1 MPESHLHKRVSAY
14 PTIGDG
20 LGQPFGEALE
30 VVDALRPN
38 TAIKRGKAKG
48 LRPDRR
54 VLTRDGIL
62 VAVEYRYGSPVPQD
76 KLNRLITERVP
87 VLEIDIRN
95 IGAEPSDAE
104 IREFLAKEGD
114 APHAVDKR
122 FLYGP
127 TINDIVRRAGGS
139 VSDNGHADNFGRL
152 RCLVEGCRGTVA
164 NAQGGAY
171 VDPQLLLSGR
181 EWGYERLASANR
193 LLAATL
199 PRFACVKH
207 LGVPSVYTTPGGRD
221 WYKTPAAPDTTR
233 ISYGQSKRSIG
244 GLDVSFNVET
254 LLQGPSS

>member
-1 MPESHLHKRVSAY
+1 M
-14 PTIGDG
+14 
-20 LGQPFGEALE
+20 
-30 VVDALRPN
+30 DAVRPN
-38 TAIKRGKAKG
+38 TGIKQGRAKG

-54 VLTRDGIL
+54 ILTRDGVL

-76 KLNRLITERVP
+76 KLNRLIVEKIP
-87 VLEIDIRN
+87 ILEIDIRN
-95 IGAEPSDAE
+95 IVAEPSDAE
-104 IREFLAKEGD
+104 IREFLSREGG
-114 APHAVDKR
+114 APHDVAKR
-122 FLYGP
+122 FLYVP

-139 VSDNGHADNFGRL
+139 ISVNGHAANFGRL

-164 NAQGGAY
+164 NAHGGAY
-171 VDPQLLLSGR
+171 VDPQLSLSGR
-181 EWGYERLASANR
+181 EWGYEHLASTNR
-193 LLAATL
+193 LLAVTL
-199 PRFACVKH
+199 PRFACVEH